1 MSEQNDSVATAHK
14 LQWHPAF
21 YAGIQIEFAKE
32 SDKLIFENE
41 HHVGT
46 KPKQIDVLI
55 VKKENNTPIQKN
67 IGRIFRKHNIIEY
80 KSPTDYLSIDDY
92 YLVYAYACLYK
103 SDTNTADEISIKDIT
118 ITFVCSHY
126 PRELINHL
134 KKIRTY
140 DIQLMEKGIYYVK
153 GDFFPIQIIL
163 TSKLTDDEN
172 LWLHNLTDKIQDSTV
187 IHTLLNEYEQHKNEN
202 LYRSVMNI
210 ITNAN
215 NTKFKEVT
223 VMCEALERIYLEV
236 HGERLERE
244 QQEAI
249 DRGIEEGLQKAVAE
263 ALPIAVAEAVA
274 EKDAYIKKLEA
285 QLAMQNLQH

>member
-1 MSEQNDSVATAHK
+1 MKHQSDSATTAHK

-21 YAGIQIEFAKE
+21 YAGIQIELANE

-41 HHVGT
+41 HHIGT

-55 VKKENNTPIQKN
+55 VKKENDTPILKN

-103 SDTNTADEISIKDIT
+103 SDTNTADEISAKDIT

-126 PRELINHL
+126 PRELVKHL
-134 KKIRTY
+134 KKVRKY
-140 DIQLMEKGIYYVK
+140 NIQLMEKGIYYVK

-163 TSKLTDDEN
+163 TSQLTNEEN
-172 LWLHNLTDKIQDSTV
+172 LWLHNLTDNIQDPTV
-187 IHTLLNEYEQHKNEN
+187 IHTLLDEYEHHKNEK
-202 LYRSVMNI
+202 LYRSIMNI

-215 NTKFKEVT
+215 DTKFKEVT

-236 HGERLERE
+236 HGERLARE

-263 ALPIAVAEAVA
+263 ALPKAVAEVVA

-285 QLAMQNLQH
+285 QLGIVAT